1 MNANTAN
8 KSAVEPPNGETDAA
22 SGMRLKAVIRFG
34 IYILILA
41 AILFASAGRLNWIMG
56 WAYMGV
62 YGAIIVA
69 SALVIP
75 IDPEFVEERTQAK
88 EGVKAWDKPLAIIGS
103 VLFPTAM
110 LVVAGL
116 DMRFGWLPQV
126 PLALQIAAL
135 VIAALGYLLS
145 VWAMASNKFYSRFVR
160 IQKDRGHTV
169 ISDGPYRYVRHPGYA
184 GVTIFDLA
192 TAPALSS
199 LWTLIPSVLF
209 ALLLVVRTALEDRT
223 LLEELD
229 GYREYTQRVRYRLLP
244 GIW

>member
-1 MNANTAN
+1 MSANTAN
-8 KSAVEPPNGETDAA
+8 KSAVEQPNGETDAA
-22 SGMRLKAVIRFG
+22 SGMRLKALIRFG

-62 YGAIIVA
+62 YGTIIVA

-116 DMRFGWLPQV
+116 DMRFGWSPQV

-160 IQKDRGHTV
+160 IQRDRGHTV

-184 GVTIFDLA
+184 GVIVFDLA

-199 LWTLIPSVLF
+199 LWTFIPSVLF

-229 GYREYTQRVRYRLLP
+229 GYQEYAARVRYRLLP